1 MGHHQEWRDVAH
13 ALGQFQMW
21 LLGPVTPT
29 VLPSTLNST
38 PFCSVTGKTS
48 LVQLSTSHVAPVMD
62 A

>member
-1 MGHHQEWRDVAH
+1 MERHQEWLDVAH

-29 VLPSTLNST
+29 VLPSMQNSM
-38 PFCSVTGKTS
+38 PSSSVTGKTS